1 MRSARLALYFVVGLL
16 LGGVSV
22 LSYAETIPATSTPKT
37 PGTVYM
43 TNPYTASYGYT
54 ASESC
59 LFAKGTHI
67 EAGGSNGYCYKGGT
81 FLGYMVKETACINTT
96 THMVVAC
103 EGNDYTCPTGQ
114 NWTLSG
120 TTCTRPD
127 CPLGRLPNGTC
138 NTCQSPE
145 TLQSDGTCRAMCG
158 EIVVTPSGSCV
169 KAIPCLPGSA
179 ASWPM
184 LAAAQPICAGQK
196 DPNDKCP
203 PGGIVIGTF
212 NGKEICMSPPP
223 NDPTCTAT
231 GGAVVGTMNG
241 QPVCSNPAGNP
252 KCPDGSA
259 SQGSI
264 NGQPV
269 CSANCPSGTAQGTVN
284 GSTGCYPVGPTTTK
298 TTTQTAGTAPNTSTT
313 TSTAPGGGT
322 STSSSSTS
330 ATTTCEGERCTTTK
344 VTTDGE
350 GGTSTTTANQNKSD
364 FCKDNP
370 KAAVCTGQS
379 DQDLFCKDNPEAV
392 SCLKTG
398 TPSEEGG
405 LTSVE
410 KGVSSITPISVASS
424 NGCPADVQLP
434 KGAVFSYAGP
444 CMYAEGMRPVILA
457 SAWLIAGL
465 IVLGMSRNG

>member
-145 TLQSDGTCRAMCG
+145 TLQSDGSCRSSCG
-158 EIVVTPSGSCV
+158 EIVVTPTGSCV
-169 KAIPCLPGSA
+169 RSVPCSAGSSA
-179 ASWPM
+179 PLSMFGNQA
-184 LAAAQPICAGQK
+184 ICADNKPK
-196 DPNDKCP
+196 DPQKCD
-203 PGGIVIGTF
+203 GVVIGTF
-212 NGKEICMSPPP
+212 NGKDICLSKPP
-223 NDPTCTAT
+223 NDPDCTAI
-231 GGAVVGTMNG
+231 GGTVSGTLNG
-241 QPVCSNPAGNP
+241 KPVCSKPGNNPSCA
-252 KCPDGSA
+252 DGSA
-259 SQGSI
+259 SIGSI

-269 CSANCPSGTAQGTVN
+269 CSGGCPAGSATGTVN
-284 GSTGCYPVGPTTTK
+284 GVSSCYPVGPTTSK
-298 TTTQTAGTAPNTSTT
+298 TTTQTSTSAPTTTTTTSSGPGGPTTSTSTT
-313 TSTAPGGGT
+313 TST
-322 STSSSSTS
+322 
-330 ATTTCEGERCTTTK
+330 TTCQGERCTTT
-344 VTTDGE
+344 
-350 GGTSTTTANQNKSD
+350 TTTANGQGEESTTTTEGDKGD
-364 FCKDNP
+364 FCKAHP
-370 KAAVCTGQS
+370 KASVCTGES

-444 CMYAEGMRPVILA
+444 CMYAEGMRPIILA
-457 SAWLIAGL
+457 SAWLVAGL